1 MKNYLLISIVIF
13 ITNQSF
19 SQGCVAIRST
29 GATRTMTG
37 AHNDNSNIKD
47 ENWTLGINS
56 RYFKSHKHFVGT
68 AEQKERV
75 ENGTEVINH
84 SFATELSLNC
94 RLNQRWSMGMYAPFI
109 SNTRSSMYEHY
120 GNTSK
125 SLMPE
130 GIQKLLV

>member
-29 GATRTMTG
+29 GATCTMTG

-68 AEQKERV
+68 VEQKERV

-84 SFATELSLNC
+84 SFATELSLKP
-94 RLNQRWSMGMYAPFI
+94 PF
-109 SNTRSSMYEHY
+109 
-120 GNTSK
+120 K
-125 SLMPE
+125 ST
-130 GIQKLLV
+130 LVNRYLCTIH